1 MRTYYPAP
9 LEHHDF
15 PKAEQ
20 SAVMEAMKQVLQT
33 WAYLTSGPI
42 GAPVE
47 GPARLPLERS
57 VRLSGRALAFLNIRT
72 NQELSTLLSQSAT
85 GEEENQGDSED
96 AFQEFVNIYCGHLMT
111 YLWGKSG
118 SHFDSFLPVPTHP
131 GDWPKGT
138 PSASCAFLVENIPVE
153 VRLWIK
159 AEKAGI

>member
-20 SAVMEAMKQVLQT
+20 SAVMEAMKHVLHS
-33 WAYLTSGPI
+33 WAYLTAGPI

-57 VRLSGRALAFLNIRT
+57 VALSGRALATLNLRT
-72 NQELSTLLSQSAT
+72 NPDLSGLLSQSAT
-85 GEEENQGDSED
+85 GEEDEIGDPED

-118 SHFDSFLPVPTHP
+118 SHFDSFLPIPTTP
-131 GDWPKGT
+131 KDWPAAA

-159 AEKAGI
+159 AEKAGL